1 MTPLDKG
8 SQQVSPVR
16 GIPTSR
22 AYWELKAEQVLNRVF
37 EPEKPIEVE
46 VCDTPA
52 AFSDTS
58 SIPVELHDLPPAA
71 VSNAAWSEPVASKPA
86 AFKPPA
92 SRPAQAKQPT
102 SKPKP
107 ASAKRRPAG
116 AGKALQRFADQ
127 VGRQPS
133 LLLAGASVT
142 VMVVAGMALA
152 VLGLWNQS
160 QQAIRQERNMLLI
173 ERLRTMGPGTTPAQ
187 ANEPAQTA
195 AAAVGAGEDGAL
207 PPPPPGEPWMEELA
221 TLPASSAP
229 AADVLKVP
237 VNGRITS
244 PAPAATG
251 STSSPGGSASSGGGN
266 SGGGGNAPQLVG
278 VVQVPGQSGS
288 AIFQLGG
295 SSTSAAV
302 GESIG
307 SSGWRLRS
315 ASGDTAVIE
324 KGGEQ
329 RRISISS
336 GF

>member
-1 MTPLDKG
+1 MTPLDKA
-8 SQQVSPVR
+8 QQVSPVR

-52 AFSDTS
+52 AFSNAG
-58 SIPVELHDLPPAA
+58 SIPVELHDLPPA
-71 VSNAAWSEPVASKPA
+71 P
-86 AFKPPA
+86 
-92 SRPAQAKQPT
+92 AKQPT
-102 SKPKP
+102 SKPKQT
-107 ASAKRRPAG
+107 SANR
-116 AGKALQRFADQ
+116 L
-127 VGRQPS
+127 QPS

-160 QQAIRQERNMLLI
+160 QQAIRQDRNMLLI

-187 ANEPAQTA
+187 ANEPAQA
-195 AAAVGAGEDGAL
+195 ASAVGAGGDGEL

-229 AADVLKVP
+229 AANVLKVP
-237 VNGRITS
+237 INSRLTS

-251 STSSPGGSASSGGGN
+251 SASISGGSASSGAGNSGGGN

>member
-1 MTPLDKG
+1 M
-8 SQQVSPVR
+8 SPVR

-46 VCDTPA
+46 VCVTPA
-52 AFSDTS
+52 AFSNAG
-58 SIPVELHDLPPAA
+58 SIPVELHDLQPA
-71 VSNAAWSEPVASKPA
+71 P
-86 AFKPPA
+86 
-92 SRPAQAKQPT
+92 AKQPT
-102 SKPKP
+102 SKPKQ
-107 ASAKRRPAG
+107 ASANR
-116 AGKALQRFADQ
+116 
-127 VGRQPS
+127 RQPS

-152 VLGLWNQS
+152 VFGLWNQS

-187 ANEPAQTA
+187 ANEPAQA
-195 AAAVGAGEDGAL
+195 ASAVGAGGDGEL

-221 TLPASSAP
+221 TLPASSAL

-237 VNGRITS
+237 INSRLTS

-251 STSSPGGSASSGGGN
+251 SASTPGGSASSGAGN

>member
-8 SQQVSPVR
+8 PQQVSPVR

-46 VCDTPA
+46 IWDTPA
-52 AFSDTS
+52 AFSNAG
-58 SIPVELHDLPPAA
+58 SIPVELHDLPPA
-71 VSNAAWSEPVASKPA
+71 P
-86 AFKPPA
+86 
-92 SRPAQAKQPT
+92 AKQPT
-102 SKPKP
+102 SKPKQ
-107 ASAKRRPAG
+107 ASAKRQPPRASS
-116 AGKALQRFADQ
+116 ALQQLADQ

-187 ANEPAQTA
+187 ANEPAQA
-195 AAAVGAGEDGAL
+195 ASAVGAGGDGEL

-229 AADVLKVP
+229 AANVLKVP
-237 VNGRITS
+237 INSRLTS

-251 STSSPGGSASSGGGN
+251 SASTPGGSASSGAGNSGGGN
-266 SGGGGNAPQLVG
+266 NGGGGNAPQLVG

>member
-1 MTPLDKG
+1 M
-8 SQQVSPVR
+8 SPVR

-22 AYWELKAEQVLNRVF
+22 AYWELKAEQMLNRVF

-52 AFSDTS
+52 AFSNAG
-58 SIPVELHDLPPAA
+58 SIPVELHDLPPA
-71 VSNAAWSEPVASKPA
+71 P
-86 AFKPPA
+86 
-92 SRPAQAKQPT
+92 AKQPT
-102 SKPKP
+102 SKPKQ
-107 ASAKRRPAG
+107 ASAKRQPPRAG
-116 AGKALQRFADQ
+116 SALQRLADQ

-142 VMVVAGMALA
+142 VMAGMALA

-173 ERLRTMGPGTTPAQ
+173 ERLRTMGPGTTPTQ
-187 ANEPAQTA
+187 ANEPAQA
-195 AAAVGAGEDGAL
+195 ASAVAAGGDGEL

-237 VNGRITS
+237 INSRLTS

-251 STSSPGGSASSGGGN
+251 SASTPGGSASSGAGNSGGGN

>member
-1 MTPLDKG
+1 
-8 SQQVSPVR
+8 
-16 GIPTSR
+16 
-22 AYWELKAEQVLNRVF
+22 VLNRVF

-52 AFSDTS
+52 AFSNAG
-58 SIPVELHDLPPAA
+58 SIPVELHDLPPA
-71 VSNAAWSEPVASKPA
+71 PV
-86 AFKPPA
+86 
-92 SRPAQAKQPT
+92 KQPT

-107 ASAKRRPAG
+107 ASAKRRPPRAG
-116 AGKALQRFADQ
+116 SALQRLADQ

-187 ANEPAQTA
+187 ANEPAQA
-195 AAAVGAGEDGAL
+195 AGAVGAGGDGEL

-237 VNGRITS
+237 INSRLTS

-251 STSSPGGSASSGGGN
+251 SASTPGGSASSGAGNSGGGN

>member
-1 MTPLDKG
+1 
-8 SQQVSPVR
+8 
-16 GIPTSR
+16 
-22 AYWELKAEQVLNRVF
+22 
-37 EPEKPIEVE
+37 
-46 VCDTPA
+46 
-52 AFSDTS
+52 
-58 SIPVELHDLPPAA
+58 
-71 VSNAAWSEPVASKPA
+71 
-86 AFKPPA
+86 
-92 SRPAQAKQPT
+92 
-102 SKPKP
+102 
-107 ASAKRRPAG
+107 
-116 AGKALQRFADQ
+116 
-127 VGRQPS
+127 
-133 LLLAGASVT
+133 
-142 VMVVAGMALA
+142 
-152 VLGLWNQS
+152 
-160 QQAIRQERNMLLI
+160 MLLI

-187 ANEPAQTA
+187 ANEPAQA
-195 AAAVGAGEDGAL
+195 ASAVGAGGDGEL

-251 STSSPGGSASSGGGN
+251 SASTPGGSASSGGGN
-266 SGGGGNAPQLVG
+266 NGGGGNAPQLVG

-315 ASGDTAVIE
+315 ASGDSAVIE

>member
-1 MTPLDKG
+1 M
-8 SQQVSPVR
+8 SPVR

-52 AFSDTS
+52 AFSDAG
-58 SIPVELHDLPPAA
+58 SIPIELHDLPPA
-71 VSNAAWSEPVASKPA
+71 P
-86 AFKPPA
+86 
-92 SRPAQAKQPT
+92 AKQPT
-102 SKPKP
+102 SKPKQ
-107 ASAKRRPAG
+107 ASAK
-116 AGKALQRFADQ
+116 
-127 VGRQPS
+127 RQPS

-187 ANEPAQTA
+187 ANEPAQA
-195 AAAVGAGEDGAL
+195 AVAVGAGEEGGL

-237 VNGRITS
+237 VNSRITS
-244 PAPAATG
+244 PATAATG
-251 STSSPGGSASSGGGN
+251 STSGGGT
-266 SGGGGNAPQLVG
+266 NAPQLVG

-315 ASGDTAVIE
+315 ASGDSAVIE

>member
-1 MTPLDKG
+1 
-8 SQQVSPVR
+8 
-16 GIPTSR
+16 
-22 AYWELKAEQVLNRVF
+22 
-37 EPEKPIEVE
+37 
-46 VCDTPA
+46 
-52 AFSDTS
+52 
-58 SIPVELHDLPPAA
+58 
-71 VSNAAWSEPVASKPA
+71 
-86 AFKPPA
+86 
-92 SRPAQAKQPT
+92 
-102 SKPKP
+102 
-107 ASAKRRPAG
+107 
-116 AGKALQRFADQ
+116 
-127 VGRQPS
+127 
-133 LLLAGASVT
+133 
-142 VMVVAGMALA
+142 

-187 ANEPAQTA
+187 ANEPAQA
-195 AAAVGAGEDGAL
+195 AAAVGSGEDGRL

-237 VNGRITS
+237 VNSRITS

-251 STSSPGGSASSGGGN
+251 SASIPGSSASSG
-266 SGGGGNAPQLVG
+266 GGGGNAPQLVG

-324 KGGEQ
+324 HQHQQ
-329 RRISISS
+329 RILNQTKISHQNSPHGIEISLVFVANRS
-336 GF
+336 DLHCLNYDPKPYTTDLLPQTGVPA

>member
-1 MTPLDKG
+1 MTPLDKA
-8 SQQVSPVR
+8 QQVSPVR

-52 AFSDTS
+52 AFSNAG
-58 SIPVELHDLPPAA
+58 SIPVELHDLPPA
-71 VSNAAWSEPVASKPA
+71 P
-86 AFKPPA
+86 
-92 SRPAQAKQPT
+92 AKQPT
-102 SKPKP
+102 SKPNP
-107 ASAKRRPAG
+107 ASAKRHPPRAG
-116 AGKALQRFADQ
+116 SALQRLADQ

-142 VMVVAGMALA
+142 VMAGMALA

-187 ANEPAQTA
+187 ANEPAQA
-195 AAAVGAGEDGAL
+195 AGAVGAGGDGEL

-237 VNGRITS
+237 INSRLTS

-251 STSSPGGSASSGGGN
+251 SASTPGGSASSGAGNSGGGN

>member
-1 MTPLDKG
+1 
-8 SQQVSPVR
+8 
-16 GIPTSR
+16 
-22 AYWELKAEQVLNRVF
+22 
-37 EPEKPIEVE
+37 
-46 VCDTPA
+46 
-52 AFSDTS
+52 
-58 SIPVELHDLPPAA
+58 
-71 VSNAAWSEPVASKPA
+71 
-86 AFKPPA
+86 
-92 SRPAQAKQPT
+92 
-102 SKPKP
+102 
-107 ASAKRRPAG
+107 
-116 AGKALQRFADQ
+116 
-127 VGRQPS
+127 
-133 LLLAGASVT
+133 
-142 VMVVAGMALA
+142 
-152 VLGLWNQS
+152 
-160 QQAIRQERNMLLI
+160 MLLI
-173 ERLRTMGPGTTPAQ
+173 ERLRTMGPGTNPAQ

-195 AAAVGAGEDGAL
+195 AAVGATGDGEL

-251 STSSPGGSASSGGGN
+251 SASN
-266 SGGGGNAPQLVG
+266 PGGNAPQLVG

-336 GF
+336 GL

>member
-1 MTPLDKG
+1 MSPL
-8 SQQVSPVR
+8 R

-22 AYWELKAEQVLNRVF
+22 AYWDLKAEQVLNRVF
-37 EPEKPIEVE
+37 DPEKPIEVK
-46 VCDTPA
+46 VCDIPA
-52 AFSDTS
+52 AFSDAG
-58 SIPVELHDLPPAA
+58 SIPVELHDLPPA
-71 VSNAAWSEPVASKPA
+71 
-86 AFKPPA
+86 
-92 SRPAQAKQPT
+92 PT
-102 SKPKP
+102 NQLPNPKP
-107 ASAKRRPAG
+107 ASSKRHKPN
-116 AGKALQRFADQ
+116 
-127 VGRQPS
+127 
-133 LLLAGASVT
+133 LLVTGASVSL
-142 VMVVAGMALA
+142 MVVAGMALA
-152 VLGLWNQS
+152 LHGLWNQS

-173 ERLRTMGPGTTPAQ
+173 ERIRTMGPGTTPTQ
-187 ANEPAQTA
+187 TNQTA
-195 AAAVGAGEDGAL
+195 QPAAAVGSAEDGEL

-221 TLPASSAP
+221 TLPTRSAP

-237 VNGRITS
+237 VNNLITS

-251 STSSPGGSASSGGGN
+251 SA

-278 VVQVPGQSGS
+278 VVQVPGQGGS

-315 ASGDTAVIE
+315 ASSDSAVIE

-329 RRISISS
+329 RRVSIDS

>member
-1 MTPLDKG
+1 MTPLDKA
-8 SQQVSPVR
+8 QQVSPVR

-52 AFSDTS
+52 AFSNAG
-58 SIPVELHDLPPAA
+58 SIPVELHDLPPA
-71 VSNAAWSEPVASKPA
+71 PV
-86 AFKPPA
+86 
-92 SRPAQAKQPT
+92 KQPT
-102 SKPKP
+102 SKPKQ
-107 ASAKRRPAG
+107 ASAKRHPPRAG
-116 AGKALQRFADQ
+116 SALQRLVDQ

-187 ANEPAQTA
+187 ANEPAQA
-195 AAAVGAGEDGAL
+195 ASAVGAGGDGEL

-237 VNGRITS
+237 INSRLTS

-251 STSSPGGSASSGGGN
+251 SASTPGGSASSGAGN
-266 SGGGGNAPQLVG
+266 SGGGNNGDGGNAPQLVG

-315 ASGDTAVIE
+315 ASGDTAIIE

>member
-1 MTPLDKG
+1 
-8 SQQVSPVR
+8 
-16 GIPTSR
+16 
-22 AYWELKAEQVLNRVF
+22 VLNRVF

-71 VSNAAWSEPVASKPA
+71 LSNSAASKPG

-92 SRPAQAKQPT
+92 SRPAAAKQPT
-102 SKPKP
+102 SKPKQ
-107 ASAKRRPAG
+107 ASAKRHPPRP
-116 AGKALQRFADQ
+116 GKSLQRLADQ

-173 ERLRTMGPGTTPAQ
+173 ERLRTMGPGTNPAQ
-187 ANEPAQTA
+187 ANEPAQA
-195 AAAVGAGEDGAL
+195 AAAVGAGEDGEL

-237 VNGRITS
+237 INSRITS
-244 PAPAATG
+244 PAPAASG
-251 STSSPGGSASSGGGN
+251 SASSPGGSASSGGGN

>member
-1 MTPLDKG
+1 M
-8 SQQVSPVR
+8 SPVR

-52 AFSDTS
+52 AFSGTG
-58 SIPVELHDLPPAA
+58 SIPVELHDLPPA
-71 VSNAAWSEPVASKPA
+71 P
-86 AFKPPA
+86 
-92 SRPAQAKQPT
+92 AKQPT
-102 SKPKP
+102 SKPKL
-107 ASAKRRPAG
+107 ASAKRR
-116 AGKALQRFADQ
+116 
-127 VGRQPS
+127 QPS
-133 LLLAGASVT
+133 MLLAGASVT

-173 ERLRTMGPGTTPAQ
+173 ERLRTMGPGTSPAQ
-187 ANEPAQTA
+187 ANEPTQPAT
-195 AAAVGAGEDGAL
+195 AVGSAEDGEL

-237 VNGRITS
+237 INSRITS

-251 STSSPGGSASSGGGN
+251 SASIPGGSASS
-266 SGGGGNAPQLVG
+266 GGGNAPQLVG

-315 ASGDTAVIE
+315 ASGDSAVIE

>member
-1 MTPLDKG
+1 M
-8 SQQVSPVR
+8 SPVR

-52 AFSDTS
+52 AFSNAG
-58 SIPVELHDLPPAA
+58 SIPVELHDLPPA
-71 VSNAAWSEPVASKPA
+71 P
-86 AFKPPA
+86 
-92 SRPAQAKQPT
+92 AKQPT
-102 SKPKP
+102 SKPKQ
-107 ASAKRRPAG
+107 ASAKRQPPR
-116 AGKALQRFADQ
+116 AGKA
-127 VGRQPS
+127 

-142 VMVVAGMALA
+142 VMVVAGMALV

-187 ANEPAQTA
+187 ANEPAQA
-195 AAAVGAGEDGAL
+195 ASAVGAGGDGEL

-237 VNGRITS
+237 INSRLTS

-251 STSSPGGSASSGGGN
+251 SASTAGGSASSGAGNSGGGN
-266 SGGGGNAPQLVG
+266 SGGGGTTPQLVG

>member
-1 MTPLDKG
+1 
-8 SQQVSPVR
+8 VSPVR

-37 EPEKPIEVE
+37 DPEKPIEVE

-52 AFSDTS
+52 AFSDAG
-58 SIPVELHDLPPAA
+58 SIPVELHDLPPTA
-71 VSNAAWSEPVASKPA
+71 VSNAASSDPAAFKPA
-86 AFKPPA
+86 AFNPPA
-92 SRPAQAKQPT
+92 SRPAAAKQPT
-102 SKPKP
+102 SKPTQ
-107 ASAKRRPAG
+107 ASAKRHPPRP
-116 AGKALQRFADQ
+116 GKALQRLADQ

-195 AAAVGAGEDGAL
+195 AAAVGAGENGAL

-237 VNGRITS
+237 VNSRITS
-244 PAPAATG
+244 PAPAA
-251 STSSPGGSASSGGGN
+251 PR
-266 SGGGGNAPQLVG
+266 
-278 VVQVPGQSGS
+278 
-288 AIFQLGG
+288 
-295 SSTSAAV
+295 AAC
-302 GESIG
+302 
-307 SSGWRLRS
+307 
-315 ASGDTAVIE
+315 
-324 KGGEQ
+324 
-329 RRISISS
+329 
-336 GF
+336 

>member
-1 MTPLDKG
+1 
-8 SQQVSPVR
+8 VSPVR

-37 EPEKPIEVE
+37 DPGKPIEVE

-52 AFSDTS
+52 AFSDAG
-58 SIPVELHDLPPAA
+58 SIPVELHDLPPTA
-71 VSNAAWSEPVASKPA
+71 VSNAASSDPA
-86 AFKPPA
+86 AFNPPA
-92 SRPAQAKQPT
+92 SRPAAAKQPT
-102 SKPKP
+102 SKPTQ
-107 ASAKRRPAG
+107 ASAKRHPPRP
-116 AGKALQRFADQ
+116 GKALQRLADQ

-195 AAAVGAGEDGAL
+195 AAAVGAGENGAL

-237 VNGRITS
+237 VNSRITS

-251 STSSPGGSASSGGGN
+251 SASSPGGSASNGGGN

>member
-1 MTPLDKG
+1 M
-8 SQQVSPVR
+8 SPVR

-46 VCDTPA
+46 VCVTPA
-52 AFSDTS
+52 AFSNAG
-58 SIPVELHDLPPAA
+58 SIPVELHDLQPA
-71 VSNAAWSEPVASKPA
+71 P
-86 AFKPPA
+86 
-92 SRPAQAKQPT
+92 AKQPT
-102 SKPKP
+102 SKPKQ
-107 ASAKRRPAG
+107 ASAKRHPPRAG
-116 AGKALQRFADQ
+116 SALQRLADQ

-142 VMVVAGMALA
+142 VMVVAGTALA

-187 ANEPAQTA
+187 ANEPAQA
-195 AAAVGAGEDGAL
+195 ASAVGAGGDGEL

-237 VNGRITS
+237 INSRLTS

-251 STSSPGGSASSGGGN
+251 SASTPGGSASSGAGNSGGGN

-288 AIFQLGG
+288 AIFQLGS

>member
-1 MTPLDKG
+1 M
-8 SQQVSPVR
+8 SPVR

-37 EPEKPIEVE
+37 EPGKPIEVE

-52 AFSDTS
+52 AFLDAS
-58 SIPVELHDLPPAA
+58 SIPVVLHDLLPD
-71 VSNAAWSEPVASKPA
+71 
-86 AFKPPA
+86 
-92 SRPAQAKQPT
+92 
-102 SKPKP
+102 
-107 ASAKRRPAG
+107 SAKRRP
-116 AGKALQRFADQ
+116 
-127 VGRQPS
+127 PS
-133 LLLAGASVT
+133 LLLAAAIVT

-152 VLGLWNQS
+152 VFGLWNQS

-173 ERLRTMGPGTTPAQ
+173 ERLRTMGPGTNPAP
-187 ANEPAQTA
+187 ANEPAQPAT
-195 AAAVGAGEDGAL
+195 AVGAGEDGEL
-207 PPPPPGEPWMEELA
+207 PPPPPSEPWMEELA

-237 VNGRITS
+237 LNGRITS
-244 PAPAATG
+244 PA
-251 STSSPGGSASSGGGN
+251 SV
-266 SGGGGNAPQLVG
+266 PQLVG

-315 ASGDTAVIE
+315 ASGDSAVIE

-329 RRISISS
+329 RRISVSS

>member
-1 MTPLDKG
+1 MTPLDKA
-8 SQQVSPVR
+8 QQVSPVR

-52 AFSDTS
+52 AFSDAG
-58 SIPVELHDLPPAA
+58 SIPVELHDLPPA
-71 VSNAAWSEPVASKPA
+71 P
-86 AFKPPA
+86 
-92 SRPAQAKQPT
+92 AKQPT
-102 SKPKP
+102 SKPKQ
-107 ASAKRRPAG
+107 ASANR
-116 AGKALQRFADQ
+116 
-127 VGRQPS
+127 RQPS

-152 VLGLWNQS
+152 VFGLWNQS

-187 ANEPAQTA
+187 ANEPAQA
-195 AAAVGAGEDGAL
+195 ASAVGAGGDGEL

-229 AADVLKVP
+229 ATDVLKVP
-237 VNGRITS
+237 INSRLTS

-251 STSSPGGSASSGGGN
+251 SASTPGGSASSGAGN

>member
-1 MTPLDKG
+1 M
-8 SQQVSPVR
+8 SPVR

-46 VCDTPA
+46 IWDTPA
-52 AFSDTS
+52 AFSDAG
-58 SIPVELHDLPPAA
+58 SIPVELHDLPPA
-71 VSNAAWSEPVASKPA
+71 P
-86 AFKPPA
+86 
-92 SRPAQAKQPT
+92 AKQPT
-102 SKPKP
+102 SKPKQ
-107 ASAKRRPAG
+107 ASAKRQPPRASS
-116 AGKALQRFADQ
+116 ALQQLADQ

-187 ANEPAQTA
+187 ANEPAQA
-195 AAAVGAGEDGAL
+195 ASAVGAGGDGEL

-237 VNGRITS
+237 INSRLTS

-251 STSSPGGSASSGGGN
+251 SASTPGGSASSGGGN
-266 SGGGGNAPQLVG
+266 NGGGGNSPQLVG